1 VSDWTAIPG
10 GFRGDIGSEG
20 GHVRLDEEH
29 GLGARVMLE
38 EGGTTAPWA
47 ITCGIYGW
55 MFHTVFFGNETAARD
70 ACSSMKARLEEILRM
85 IPRCDDAEAETAM
98 AAVCEAIEKF
108 VADF

>member
-1 VSDWTAIPG
+1 MLDWTPIPKSFPG
-10 GFRGDIGSEG
+10 GVGSEG
-20 GHVRLDEEH
+20 GRVRLDEEH
-29 GLGARVMLE
+29 GLGARVTLE

-55 MFHTVFFGNETAARD
+55 MFHTVFYANETEARAAC
-70 ACSSMKARLEEILRM
+70 ASMKERLEEVLRQ
-85 IPRCDDAEAETAM
+85 IPRRDDAEADTAM